1 MLMTDIRRFFKKK
14 PDMEYWIPIN
24 DVIITYDFQLT
35 SPRFAKFTWKEREFL
50 QNGTLGKIILN
61 QEFELVDGYCSY
73 LICKKYGIDKVPVYF
88 VD

>member
-35 SPRFAKFTWKEREFL
+35 SPRFAKFTWK
-50 QNGTLGKIILN
+50 
-61 QEFELVDGYCSY
+61 
-73 LICKKYGIDKVPVYF
+73 
-88 VD
+88 